1 MMKEPSNI
9 PVLTIDGPSGSGKG
23 TISKRLAE
31 RLGWNYL
38 ESGALYRAL
47 GIAAMSQQLDITD
60 AGKLATLVDGVDIEF
75 KRNQQG
81 RWVTYLDGEEIQ
93 RQLQSEKIGNIASK
107 IAVFPDVRRSLLA
120 KQLTFKQLP
129 GLVADGRDMGS
140 VVFPAADYKV
150 YLTASTEE
158 RAKRRYKQLIEKGIS
173 ANLRDVIQDVEKRD
187 QRDKN
192 RSTSPL
198 MVPEGA
204 VYIDSSSKTID
215 EVVQQVL
222 DFLKNKPSQ

>member
-1 MMKEPSNI
+1 MMNEHANI

-47 GIAAMSQQLDITD
+47 GIAAMRQQLDITD
-60 AGKLATLVDGVDIEF
+60 AKKLTELVDGVDIEF
-75 KRNQQG
+75 KRNEQG
-81 RWVTYLDGEEIQ
+81 RWVTYLDGQEIQ

-120 KQLTFKQLP
+120 KQLTFRQLP

-140 VVFPAADYKV
+140 VVFPSADYKV

-187 QRDKN
+187 KRDKN

-204 VYIDSSSKTID
+204 VYIDSSCKTID

-222 DFLKNKPSQ
+222 DCLKNKQS